1 MTAEVVPD
9 VSHYA
14 VFVERIDDA
23 AGRTNIRIRKAGA
36 PSAVNA
42 RLLLASVV
50 ACFVRAGYRSY
61 PHDWGYTLVHRDV
74 VLRCWLEAEPRYSL
88 N

>member
-1 MTAEVVPD
+1 MTAEVIPD
-9 VSHYA
+9 VTHYT
-14 VFVERIDDA
+14 VFVERIEYESGNPD
-23 AGRTNIRIRKAGA
+23 IRIYRRGA

-50 ACFVRAGYRSY
+50 VGFVRAGYRSY
-61 PHDWGYTLVHRDV
+61 PHDWGYTLTHRDV

>member
-14 VFVERIDDA
+14 VFVERISDDA
-23 AGRTNIRIRKAGA
+23 GSINLRIRKAGA

-50 ACFVRAGYRSY
+50 AGFIRAGFRSY
-61 PHDWGYTLVHRDV
+61 PHDWGYTLTHRDV